1 MTGKHV
7 HSVSRC
13 LLPLPLRAVCCV
25 WRRQVFEGDSPE
37 PLYVSPVSSE
47 GGVDSLVYGF
57 AKEPAERFDSFF
69 SDSIT
74 ETLFVE
80 EHRRQGFDLPAINIQ
95 RGRDHGI
102 AGARARR
109 GGGVMSSLFA
119 TNVFIVLIE

>member
-1 MTGKHV
+1 M
-7 HSVSRC
+7 
-13 LLPLPLRAVCCV
+13 
-25 WRRQVFEGDSPE
+25 FEGDSPE
-37 PLYVSPVSSE
+37 PLYVSPVTSE

-102 AGARARR
+102 AGA
-109 GGGVMSSLFA
+109 SLITNSLF
-119 TNVFIVLIE
+119 TTTCLTVFLLLVE